1 MRPELLR
8 NTSGLFLFV
17 LGMPLV
23 SDLHGTIQRVQT
35 GKLLSINPNTLNTL
49 NTPNTSVSSCYS

>member
-23 SDLHGTIQRVQT
+23 SVPHGTIQRVQT
-35 GKLLSINPNTLNTL
+35 GKLLSINPNTLNT
-49 NTPNTSVSSCYS
+49 TNTSVSSCYS